1 MMMTMMMTTT
11 KVISNESIAHCRS
24 DGGDAI
30 VFDVVHYVVDLM
42 SVNHVARRHDRLR
55 LRGLGGR
62 APASGRRGRR
72 RAEPPEPQDGEPR
85 RHGHDNDGHGQGDAV
100 HQVRIEQVHAVSERL
115 VVTGRTVFHAIT
127 PQRFVDARVQLRALA
142 VAVRAVCSDPIFV
155 SYKKHKSI
163 STIPI
168 EYQF

>member
-1 MMMTMMMTTT
+1 MYS
-11 KVISNESIAHCRS
+11 KRHARSDDDDDDGDDDNDGDFSFESIAHCRS

-62 APASGRRGRR
+62 VPASGGHGRH

-100 HQVRIEQVHAVSERL
+100 HQVCIEQVHAVPERL
-115 VVTGRTVFHAIT
+115 VVTGWTVFHAIT
-127 PQRFVDARVQLRALA
+127 PQRLVDARVQLGTLA
-142 VAVRAVCSDPIFV
+142 VAVRAVCSDPKFV
-155 SYKKHKSI
+155 SKK
-163 STIPI
+163 
-168 EYQF
+168 